1 MNSWIRTILVLW
13 IGMTSDL
20 WGQTPPLPPAEAMRP
35 VGLVGGLSWHSTVD
49 YYRLINQAVND
60 RYGNN
65 TNPPLLLW
73 NVNQARIHELQNRNQ
88 WDEIAR
94 IMSEAAKALQ
104 QGGARAILLCS
115 NTSHKVYS
123 KVAAQVDVPVLHI
136 GDATGRAIQ
145 RKGLKK
151 VGLIGT
157 RFTMEDG
164 FLKDWLR
171 DRYSI
176 ETLIPDRPDDRL
188 ELHRIIQHELGMG
201 IFKPGTKAYILAQI
215 DTLRRRGAEGIILGC
230 TEFSLIIHPE
240 DVSFPSFD
248 TTALHA
254 EMAVDFILRVGN
266 PVGTTSLRLSL
277 PPPKH

>member
-1 MNSWIRTILVLW
+1 MKTWIRTISMLW
-13 IGMTSDL
+13 MGLISTL
-20 WGQTPPLPPAEAMRP
+20 WGQTPHLPSAEAMRP

-73 NVNQARIHELQNRNQ
+73 NVNQARIHELQNRDQ

-94 IMSEAAKALQ
+94 ITGEAAKVLQ
-104 QGGARAILLCS
+104 KGGAQAIVLCS

-123 KVAAQVDVPVLHI
+123 KVAAQIDIPVLHI

-145 RKGLKK
+145 SKGLKK

-157 RFTMEDG
+157 QFTMEEG

-171 DRYSI
+171 DRYRI
-176 ETLIPDRPDDRL
+176 ETLTPKRAEDRL
-188 ELHRIIQHELGMG
+188 ELHRIIQQELGMG
-201 IFKPGTKAYILAQI
+201 LIKPETKAYILAQI
-215 DTLRRRGAEGIILGC
+215 EALRLRGAEGIILGC
-230 TEFSLIIHPE
+230 TEFPLIIHPE
-240 DVSFPSFD
+240 DVKFPSFD

-254 EMAVDFILRVGN
+254 QLAVDFILGQE
-266 PVGTTSLRLSL
+266 PPQIPAKPKGLPGTS
-277 PPPKH
+277 P